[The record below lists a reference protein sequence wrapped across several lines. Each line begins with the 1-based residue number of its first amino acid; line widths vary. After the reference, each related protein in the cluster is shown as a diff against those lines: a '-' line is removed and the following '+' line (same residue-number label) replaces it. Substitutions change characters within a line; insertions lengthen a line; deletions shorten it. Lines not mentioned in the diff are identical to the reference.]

1 MFIALVT
8 QVCSENSLLIDT
20 KDITKKNYLYQIY
33 FELLAKHNNKYEKL
47 NKKHTISINMYS
59 IKHIYTL
66 I

>member
-47 NKKHTISINMYS
+47 NKKHNINKYV
-59 IKHIYTL
+59 
-66 I
+66 